1 MSAIFQEIWD
11 ADQSGA
17 GVPALRP
24 GEAKDP
30 SRGFV
35 VVDERAISVGADH
48 RVLSEVVIPD
58 AKQETYRLCE
68 RLYDNYALERT
79 VRERVTSGELQE
91 ELDLI
96 DAILDTPP
104 IEVARQFLETSLDL
118 KISKDAMAAMIKE
131 TWFAMGRAGSQLEA
145 SGFEHVFVGEQ
156 SSSRSKI
163 GGYHFWHKYHLDD
176 GGSGEDRIEY
186 LGTKYG
192 GAQEPAKG
200 ILVPEVVTLQ
210 LTWDAPLG
218 DAGTGGGSRTLSK
231 PIGGFFVGCSPE
243 GLIAL
248 GLVRC
253 RTKSSKITQING
265 AEYQLDLHR
274 LDNAPNAIRTFFP
287 RFRRA
292 DVVAID
298 NGGGGGGG
306 DGGTGGDN
314 GGGDGVLTTETPF
327 RIVAGMVNPVNPEG
341 GREFLQI
348 LNVSG
353 QRQSLADWR
362 VEAPNG
368 MAFTLDDIPVDP
380 GHLFKFVA
388 PTPQGVFRNKA
399 GTIRLRDAS
408 NRIVQEC
415 PYGTDEAKREG
426 VPIVF

>member
-24 GEAKDP
+24 GEPKDP

-35 VVDERAISVGADH
+35 VVDERATSVGVDH
-48 RVLSEVVIPD
+48 RVLAEVVIPD
-58 AKQETYRLCE
+58 AKRETYRLCE
-68 RLYDNYALERT
+68 RLYDNYALERA
-79 VRERVTSGELQE
+79 VRERVTSGEVQE

-104 IEVARQFLETSLDL
+104 IEVAQQYLETSLDL
-118 KISKDAMAAMIKE
+118 TISKDAMAAMIKE
-131 TWFAMGRAGSQLEA
+131 TWFAMARAGSQLEA

-186 LGTKYG
+186 VGTRYG
-192 GAQEPAKG
+192 GAQEPGQG

-210 LTWDAPLG
+210 LTWDAPFG
-218 DAGTGGGSRTLSK
+218 DAGLRSGSRTLSK

-274 LDNAPNAIRTFFP
+274 LDNAPNSIRTFFP

-298 NGGGGGGG
+298 NGGGSGGSGGSGGG
-306 DGGTGGDN
+306 DGSSGGTPAG
-314 GGGDGVLTTETPF
+314 ETPF

-353 QRQSLADWR
+353 QRRSLENWR
-362 VEAPNG
+362 IEAPNG
-368 MAFTLDDIPVDP
+368 MAFTLDDIGVDP
-380 GHLFKFVA
+380 GNLFKFVA
-388 PTPQGVFRNKA
+388 PTAQGAFRNKA
-399 GTIRLRDAS
+399 GTILLRDAS
-408 NRIVQEC
+408 NRVVQEC
-415 PYGTDEAKREG
+415 PYGTEQARREG